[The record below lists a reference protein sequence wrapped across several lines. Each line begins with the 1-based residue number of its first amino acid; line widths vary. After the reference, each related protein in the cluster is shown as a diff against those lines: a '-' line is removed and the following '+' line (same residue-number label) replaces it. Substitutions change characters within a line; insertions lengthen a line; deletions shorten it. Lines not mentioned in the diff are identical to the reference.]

1 MCQQLKLDA
10 EQTKTVA
17 ALIAVYSA
25 EVEEEKKDP
34 AGLMQRIMDKYAEVR
49 AADAAGN
56 TELVAKLK
64 AELNEMRP
72 GVKPENNFFESLSQS
87 LTAEQKAT
95 LAQVRERAAKADV
108 VPPPT
113 RDRAATP
120 VDTAPSPSR
129 DRAAN
134 TSQTGLR
141 PVHVLRAARRLDL
154 TPEQQ
159 RQLEQ
164 TLDNFRT
171 STFGGRTRASPDDV
185 SAKVGQ
191 LVTEVRAFLTPEQAQ
206 KYDAEIAAL
215 RASAPPPQPV
225 RIPGMSPTSGPATR
239 PSTAP
244 ATRPAAPRMPQ

>member
-10 EQTKTVA
+10 EQMKKVD
-17 ALIAVYSA
+17 ALVAVYNA
-25 EVEEEKKDP
+25 QVEEEKKDP
-34 AGLMQRIMDKYAEVR
+34 AGLIQRIMDKDAEVR
-49 AADAAGN
+49 AAEAAGN

-64 AELNEMRP
+64 AELNNMRP
-72 GVKPENNFFESLSQS
+72 RVKPENNFFESLAQS
-87 LTAEQKAT
+87 LTPEQKAT
-95 LAQVRERAAKADV
+95 LAQLRERAAKADM

-113 RDRAATP
+113 RDTTTRPGVTPPGRDAATKP
-120 VDTAPSPSR
+120 
-129 DRAAN
+129 
-134 TSQTGLR
+134 SQTGLR

-164 TLDNFRT
+164 TLDSFR
-171 STFGGRTRASPDDV
+171 SSLSSGRTRVSPDDI

-206 KYDAEIAAL
+206 KYDADIAAL

-225 RIPGMSPTSGPATR
+225 RMPGMAPTSGAATR

-244 ATRPAAPRMPQ
+244 ATRPAAPRMPR